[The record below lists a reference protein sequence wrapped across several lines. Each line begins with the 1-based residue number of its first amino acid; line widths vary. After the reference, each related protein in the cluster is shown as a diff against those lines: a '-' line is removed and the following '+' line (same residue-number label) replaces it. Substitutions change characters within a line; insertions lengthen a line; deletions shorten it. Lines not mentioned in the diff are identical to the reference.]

1 MSDTKVEFASAG
13 WIDQARIVLDD
24 LVATNGEEG
33 KTFSACEIFTG
44 APASVAESG
53 TAAWH
58 FFIDGKTVRVGAGD
72 VDGTDLRIRADYK
85 SALPGARLVYTP
97 ELLAERA
104 KQPPAENPGSETQGD
119 MANLP
124 PYLIELH
131 NRLALVTT

>member
-58 FFIDGKTVRVGAGD
+58 FLSMAKP
-72 VDGTDLRIRADYK
+72 
-85 SALPGARLVYTP
+85 SALAPVMSTARTLGFARTTSRP
-97 ELLAERA
+97 CRA
-104 KQPPAENPGSETQGD
+104 RGSSTRH
-119 MANLP
+119 
-124 PYLIELH
+124 I
-131 NRLALVTT
+131 ALGF